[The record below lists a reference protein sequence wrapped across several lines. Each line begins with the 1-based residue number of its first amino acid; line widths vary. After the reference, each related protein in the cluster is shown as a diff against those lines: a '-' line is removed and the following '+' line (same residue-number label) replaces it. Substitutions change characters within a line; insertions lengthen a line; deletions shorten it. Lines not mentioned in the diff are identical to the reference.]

1 MNGIPKL
8 EDGNCDCYQHDDSSK
23 GFCAK
28 NCWTKESVRARDK
41 ALATLLKKDRR
52 KNMKGVW
59 IYPHLEIVIAI
70 EEVLSVLE
78 SEAKN

>member
-1 MNGIPKL
+1 MSGISKL
-8 EDGNCDCYQHDDSSK
+8 EDYLEYVCSNCLKHHYFNDV
-23 GFCAK
+23 
-28 NCWTKESVRARDK
+28 WTKESVRARDK